1 MVVEFDG
8 VSAFQ
13 IMLERLRDSF
23 DHNKTK
29 FQNNINEGFQLIP
42 EEFQRILLKIP
53 QQSIENH

>member
-23 DHNKTK
+23 DHNKTN
-29 FQNNINEGFQLIP
+29 FQKNINEGFQLIP